1 MSSTTKTSKTKL
13 SKAEIKNKDELS
25 KKIINNR
32 IDQINDFEKNIVNN
46 IKNNLINE
54 ADTIKSVFSISDGA
68 KSQLE
73 RGGTQF
79 TKPDLVAIIVA
90 LDAGKIPLM
99 NDLNKLRISDLNSII
114 RSIIYDTNR
123 YMLATNN
130 NFMNMHIENATDKKS
145 NTREITNID
154 TSLSKKK
161 EKKTINGIN
170 NNNNNTEIVLYK

>member
-1 MSSTTKTSKTKL
+1 MSTTKVSKTKL
-13 SKAEIKNKDELS
+13 SKEEGKIKTKMS
-25 KKIINNR
+25 TKIINDK
-32 IDQINDFEKNIVNN
+32 IEQIKDFERSIVRD
-46 IKNNLINE
+46 IKNNTIND